1 MNKYY
6 PVGRGSFLIWNRRVL
21 LRLYSANRSRIKREH
36 RECSNNSILLS
47 PTDNWEGKCIPV
59 VRKAVWF
66 DDHPSWHIEEHLK
79 CAFLR
84 SYLLPWIYV
93 WILSTPYSN
102 SLAVQISCM
111 FQKECRLE
119 TFSTKALVCI
129 VIFSLVV
136 KTPNHSLAFV
146 KPEVGP
152 DDPCGSLPTQIF
164 YDFQAISIIRKLSVK
179 TIICQRRIPK
189 VVSSKSGSKNY

>member
-1 MNKYY
+1 VHAYVVFSELAIY
-6 PVGRGSFLIWNRRVL
+6 TLRGRQRRINIILWGGDPSWSETGGFCYVCTPQTGPGL
-21 LRLYSANRSRIKREH
+21 KREH

-146 KPEVGP
+146 KNLALTLV
-152 DDPCGSLPTQIF
+152 LVI
-164 YDFQAISIIRKLSVK
+164 
-179 TIICQRRIPK
+179 
-189 VVSSKSGSKNY
+189 